1 MNDFGAPFAAHH
13 GDGEPF
19 MADGGDAGTPFTA
32 PGGDGAAFVGYEHI
46 IRSERSLGPF
56 ASTFRQIPPAG
67 NATSRTCGAS
77 ADRRT
82 RNKKHAPRPL
92 HLWHPP

>member
-46 IRSERSLGPF
+46 IRSERSLG
-56 ASTFRQIPPAG
+56 AIRLYIPANPA
-67 NATSRTCGAS
+67 
-77 ADRRT
+77 RRE
-82 RNKKHAPRPL
+82 RDIENLRRIRRP
-92 HLWHPP
+92 PDQE